1 MRMTLGDKK
10 AGRRGLETRRPLV
23 RRRATAWGA
32 LGASLVGAL
41 VMAVP
46 AGKAGAANPGN
57 SATSAQLAAAK
68 KSLLVL
74 SDMPKGWTST
84 KSSSDDS
91 TIPGSAEMARCL
103 GVPVSRITDTP
114 PAANSREF
122 DSKNGLLSVNDTIEV
137 FPNAKAAQADLA
149 TGENKKAPQCLS
161 ANFNG
166 ASKATLQSQFGTGV
180 TVGSIEVA
188 RNPASYYAPHTTNIT
203 LFLPVTKQ
211 GQTINLTISEVAFVK
226 GQKEQTVTLTSAQLP
241 FPVSL
246 SQHLTGLAAAR
257 L

>member
-1 MRMTLGDKK
+1 MTLGVKT
-10 AGRRGLETRRPLV
+10 AQRRGPETRRPSAA
-23 RRRATAWGA
+23 RRSVAWGT

-46 AGKAGAANPGN
+46 AGKAGAA
-57 SATSAQLAAAK
+57 SAASAATPAQLAAAK

-84 KSSSDDS
+84 KSSSDNS
-91 TIPGSAEMARCL
+91 AIPGSAQMARCL
-103 GVPVSRITDTP
+103 GVPVSRITDSP

-122 DSKNGLLSVNDTIEV
+122 DSKNGLLTVNDTVEV
-137 FPNAKAAQADLA
+137 FPSAKAAQADLA
-149 TGENKKAPQCLS
+149 TDKNKKAPQCLS

-166 ASKATLQSQFGTGV
+166 ASKALLQSQFGSGA
-180 TVGSIEVA
+180 TVGSITVA
-188 RNPASYYAPHTTNIT
+188 RNPVTYYAPHTTNIT
-203 LFLPVTKQ
+203 LFLPVTQQ

-226 GQKEQTVTLTSAQLP
+226 GAEEQTVTLTSAQSL

-246 SQHLTGLAAAR
+246 SRSLTALVVGR